1 MPSSTFL
8 LRALLAAAMLCAA
21 AMPRAADD
29 VNDVER
35 LRRAGDTASALQSA
49 DRHLAAQPADAG
61 MRFLKGTLLAE
72 AGRAGEAMAQWKS
85 LTEDHPDLAEPYNN
99 IAALHVQRGEY
110 AEALAAL
117 QTALRNRPDYGTA
130 LENLGMVHLLL
141 ARQAYALALRA
152 TPDNDAV
159 ARQLAYLRD
168 VPPSVDPAP
177 RVRGKP

>member
-1 MPSSTFL
+1 L
-8 LRALLAAAMLCAA
+8 AL
-21 AMPRAADD
+21 
-29 VNDVER
+29 
-35 LRRAGDTASALQSA
+35 ALQSA
-49 DRHLAAQPADAG
+49 ERHLAVQPGDAG

-72 AGRAGEAMAQWKS
+72 AGRAGEAMAQWRA

-141 ARQAYALALRA
+141 ARQSYALAQRLM
-152 TPDNDAV
+152 PDSDAV
-159 ARQLAYLRD
+159 ARQLA
-168 VPPSVDPAP
+168 
-177 RVRGKP
+177 RVRDATAGSEAAARPRGNP